1 MDNKESNM
9 LVIQVGELIDGI
21 SNDTKK
27 NISIIINGNSIV
39 DIKPTGELA
48 IPTGL
53 DYKLI
58 DYSDKTILPGLIDSH
73 VHLTGIGDGRS
84 GDQLAQLPDEVLSIN
99 MANNAKKNL
108 HSGVTTCLL

>member
-1 MDNKESNM
+1 MDNKENNM

-58 DYSDKTILPGLIDSH
+58 DYLIIKGFQL
-73 VHLTGIGDGRS
+73 HLLVYVQKQYTLHFVNLDLHY
-84 GDQLAQLPDEVLSIN
+84 QIN
-99 MANNAKKNL
+99 
-108 HSGVTTCLL
+108 